1 MRVCHPGPVA
11 LQRSSTSA
19 GSRREINFRG
29 FAESGL
35 PPLLTFARASMSLVR
50 RGSSSYSLA
59 FILCASTRSRSD
71 FKERRDAG
79 FFAAIGFPHAE
90 NVAIRATRRIADD
103 DHSAL
108 QPAIANHASF
118 AIVFSQ
124 VLDLHG
130 HTRKDVLGVGEIQS
144 PIGLCSSALGLI
156 EEDLHS
162 VIVYT

>member
-29 FAESGL
+29 FVESGL

-50 RGSSSYSLA
+50 RGNSSYSFA
-59 FILCASTRSRSD
+59 FILCASTRSRLD

-90 NVAIRATRRIADD
+90 NVAIRATRRVTDD

-108 QPAIANHASF
+108 QQAVANDASF

-124 VLDLHG
+124 ILKFHS
-130 HTRKDVLGVGEIQS
+130 HTCKDVLGVGEIQS
-144 PIGLCSSALGLI
+144 QVGLCPGALDLI
-156 EEDLHS
+156 EEDLYS